1 MIQHWFQA
9 LAKREAARQTFEA
22 AQLEFDDYAS
32 DIIEVIGQPT
42 YSYFHT
48 KYLTALTANVSTRQ

>member
-1 MIQHWFQA
+1 MIQRWCQA
-9 LAKREAARQTFEA
+9 LVKREAARQTFEA

-42 YSYFHT
+42 HSYFVSM
-48 KYLTALTANVSTRQ
+48 YLAALAANASTCQ